1 MDTAPDSLNDG
12 WSDQISAYWTWGP
25 GGSTGTWILTILG
38 IILMVVAFVAWFYV
52 EDQKMKAQVKR
63 LRASGIKTETMP
75 GGEAHHT
82 PTEA

>member
-25 GGSTGTWILTILG
+25 GESTGTWILTILG
-38 IILMVVAFVAWFYV
+38 IILMVVAFLAWFYV

-63 LRASGIKTETMP
+63 LRESGLKTETMP

>member
-12 WSDQISAYWTWGP
+12 WTDQISAYWTWGP

-52 EDQKMKAQVKR
+52 EDQKMQAQVKR

>member
-12 WSDQISAYWTWGP
+12 WTDQVSAYWTWGP
-25 GGSTGTWILTILG
+25 GESTGTWILTILG
-38 IILMVVAFVAWFYV
+38 IVLMTVAFLAWFYV
-52 EDQKMKAQVKR
+52 EDQKLKKQVER

>member
-12 WSDQISAYWTWGP
+12 WTDQISAYWTWGP
-25 GGSTGTWILTILG
+25 GESTGTWILTILG
-38 IILMVVAFVAWFYV
+38 IILMVVAFLAWFYV

-63 LRASGIKTETMP
+63 LRESGLKTETMP

>member
-12 WSDQISAYWTWGP
+12 WTDQITAYWTWGP
-25 GGSTGTWILTILG
+25 GDSTGTWILTILG
-38 IILMVVAFVAWFYV
+38 IILMTVAILAWFYV
-52 EDQKMKAQVKR
+52 EDQKMKAQVER

>member
-38 IILMVVAFVAWFYV
+38 IILMVVALVAWFYV

>member
-12 WSDQISAYWTWGP
+12 WTDQISAYWTWGP
-25 GGSTGTWILTILG
+25 GESTGTWILTILG
-38 IILMVVAFVAWFYV
+38 IILMVVAFLAWFYV
-52 EDQKMKAQVKR
+52 EAQKMKAQVKR
-63 LRASGIKTETMP
+63 LRESGLKTETMP

>member
-12 WSDQISAYWTWGP
+12 WTDQITAYWTWGP
-25 GGSTGTWILTILG
+25 GDSTGTWILTILG
-38 IILMVVAFVAWFYV
+38 IILMVVAILAFFYV
-52 EDQKMKAQVKR
+52 EDQKMKAQVER

>member
-12 WSDQISAYWTWGP
+12 WTDQISAYWTWGP
-25 GGSTGTWILTILG
+25 GESTGTWILTILG
-38 IILMVVAFVAWFYV
+38 IILMVVAFLAWFYV

-63 LRASGIKTETMP
+63 LRESGINTETMP
-75 GGEAHHT
+75 GGDAHHT

>member
-12 WSDQISAYWTWGP
+12 WTDQITAYWTWGP
-25 GGSTGTWILTILG
+25 GESTGTWILTILG
-38 IILMVVAFVAWFYV
+38 IILMVVAILAFFYV